1 MFFTIKKLFRIIKYY
16 NINNL
21 FKIFTLI
28 LFNSLFEVISIG
40 ILIPFI
46 ALILKPEF
54 FNEFKLQI
62 EKFDFLNYQ
71 FLYQINEKEF
81 ILLLGYATLILYLFK
96 YTINIFYS
104 WYLNETKI
112 DYEKAIG
119 LKILENLSRTSNL
132 TFLELPMSRIL
143 SDITMRLRIVSQ
155 SIIYLINFFTEI
167 LIFVILYMS
176 LIAKYQ
182 LKAIIVLILIT
193 SLISV
198 IYYFYKNVVNKWSFE
213 RGKGGDDRNKNL
225 IDYLTGIKEVII
237 YSSQRYFLNEFNKN
251 NKKFLDPQKKILF
264 FNSLPKILIESL
276 FVFSFL
282 IIFLYSI
289 VKNSNTQDLILITSI
304 ILF

>member
-1 MFFTIKKLFRIIKYY
+1 MNLNYKLK
-16 NINNL
+16 NL
-21 FKIFTLI
+21 I
-28 LFNSLFEVISIG
+28 
-40 ILIPFI
+40 
-46 ALILKPEF
+46 
-54 FNEFKLQI
+54 
-62 EKFDFLNYQ
+62 FLNYQ

-193 SLISV
+193 TLISV
-198 IYYFYKNVVNKWSFE
+198 IYYFYKNIVNKWSFE
-213 RGKGGDDRNKNL
+213 RGKGR
-225 IDYLTGIKEVII
+225 
-237 YSSQRYFLNEFNKN
+237 
-251 NKKFLDPQKKILF
+251 
-264 FNSLPKILIESL
+264 
-276 FVFSFL
+276 
-282 IIFLYSI
+282 
-289 VKNSNTQDLILITSI
+289 
-304 ILF
+304 

>member
-1 MFFTIKKLFRIIKYY
+1 
-16 NINNL
+16 
-21 FKIFTLI
+21 
-28 LFNSLFEVISIG
+28 
-40 ILIPFI
+40 
-46 ALILKPEF
+46 
-54 FNEFKLQI
+54 
-62 EKFDFLNYQ
+62 
-71 FLYQINEKEF
+71 
-81 ILLLGYATLILYLFK
+81 
-96 YTINIFYS
+96 
-104 WYLNETKI
+104 
-112 DYEKAIG
+112 
-119 LKILENLSRTSNL
+119 
-132 TFLELPMSRIL
+132 MSRIL

-193 SLISV
+193 TLISV
-198 IYYFYKNVVNKWSFE
+198 IYYFYKNIVNKWSFE

-237 YSSQRYFLNEFNKN
+237 YSSQRYFLNEFKKN

-304 ILF
+304 IFVLTIRLLPSVYKIIINLNSYKFSSEAIIGLEKIYFFYKGKFSKTR